1 MNVCAGDSSTDR
13 DVHCEL
19 GGSEGS
25 DLDTLQDEI
34 EVSYISACTHACM
47 HLLI

>member
-25 DLDTLQDEI
+25 DLDTLQDGI